1 MMMHAEVNTNSQD
14 RFKITMLQS
23 NLWDYSDTCIRV
35 KWNIT
40 FAGTGADVPATETD
54 ERIK

>member
-1 MMMHAEVNTNSQD
+1 MMHAEVNTNSQD